1 MFRIPLLQ
9 RIVFKELCIVALLM
23 LVLMSFLLILLQFQR
38 MGSVFSGI
46 QVSFIDISLLLILLM
61 PYLLTFI
68 FPITV
73 LISVFVVFFRMLSDN
88 EITALRSSGVP
99 IRSLLPAVML
109 FGAILSSISLYLFFY
124 AVPKGT
130 QNFEKALHALAIKR
144 IAITITPNV
153 FYRAI
158 PNTVIYAK
166 RVEAQNMEDVFIETV
181 EPDGNLISIVAQK
194 GKIVIEKAR
203 DRIRIVL
210 DAGYIYSN
218 DADTFIASNFT
229 HYTMDVPLD
238 AILDVTP
245 PRSSLGFDALDY
257 SDIQKQMM
265 LYKKKG
271 ATLEEKK
278 TLQLLRIEEQKRFSF
293 PIACFILALFAVPIA
308 TSKELGRNT
317 MLCILLIAFIVYY
330 TASLLC
336 INLATSGVIPV
347 WFIWL
352 PNIVFLLAS
361 IRGIVLVSEEK
372 GGLFIVRSAIL
383 MRGTVTKKRG

>member
-9 RIVFKELCIVALLM
+9 RILFKELCIVALLI
-23 LVLMSFLLILLQFQR
+23 LILMNFLLILLQFQR
-38 MGSVFSGI
+38 MESVFNGI
-46 QVSFIDISLLLILLM
+46 QVSFVDISLLLVLLM

-73 LISVFVVFFRMLSDN
+73 MISVFVVFFRMLSDN
-88 EITALRSSGVP
+88 EITALRSNGVP
-99 IRSLLPAVML
+99 IRSMLPAVML
-109 FGAILSSISLYLFFY
+109 FGAIFSLISLYLFFY

-144 IAITITPNV
+144 VAITVTPNV

-181 EPDGNLISIVAQK
+181 EPDGNLISIIAQK
-194 GKIVIEKAR
+194 GTITIEKAR

-218 DADTFIASNFT
+218 DEDTFIASNFT

-238 AILDVTP
+238 AIIDIKP

-257 SDIQKQMM
+257 RDIQKQML
-265 LYKKKG
+265 LYKQKSV
-271 ATLEEKK
+271 TPEEKK
-278 TLQLLRIEEQKRFSF
+278 TLQLLRIEEQKRFAF

-317 MLCILLIAFIVYY
+317 MLCILLISFIVYY
-330 TASLLC
+330 TTSLVC
-336 INLATSGVIPV
+336 INLATNSVIPV
-347 WFIWL
+347 WFIWI

-361 IRGIVLVSEEK
+361 VRGIFLVSEEK
-372 GGLFIVRSAIL
+372 GGLFIVRSAL
-383 MRGTVTKKRG
+383 LVRGKMLKRRM